1 MITESKLQ
9 ADCYIWFH
17 NTFPKLR
24 GLLCY
29 NLGNSRNKI
38 DGNRNKAMGLQK
50 GRADMTLYLHGKAY
64 FFEFKVGDGKQSQE
78 QIEWER
84 KVTEH
89 GFSYEVIRSFT
100 EFQERMQEIIFPMSG
115 K

>member
-17 NTFPKLR
+17 NTFPDFR

-50 GRADMTLYLHGKAY
+50 GRADMTFYLHGKAY
-64 FFEFKVGDGKQSQE
+64 FFEFKVETGKQSPDQVKWAE
-78 QIEWER
+78 L
-84 KVTEH
+84 VTNH
-89 GFSYEVIRSFT
+89 GFRYEVIRSFA
-100 EFQERMQEIIFPMSG
+100 EFQERISEIIFPM
-115 K
+115 